1 MQSQN
6 RFIINSEKF
15 LLVRPYVLCFL
26 KFSEKNNFFPFSEQA
41 ELDSLGAENDVDGIE
56 LEREVVNRKGCIEET
71 FWRFP
76 HIAQQIFEELDNK
89 SLSGCLEINNLWQN
103 FINEK
108 KILQINLLKKY
119 THIKSSILKK
129 ALSNKDFETVQKLA
143 SYSMKVYKKVIIEEM
158 NHLIGPILPPH
169 LITYEDV
176 QEKICYYLFE
186 KKHRDNIQHLLTE
199 LMVKDMT
206 PFRGW
211 LDFLDKIQPLIQN
224 EDFELLQM
232 MHENLKDSNRR
243 FFMETIVD
251 FNRREVKVFSE
262 SEANEI
268 SNSCFANMGIPQSK
282 YPVLHWETLM

>member
-1 MQSQN
+1 M
-6 RFIINSEKF
+6 KAA
-15 LLVRPYVLCFL
+15 
-26 KFSEKNNFFPFSEQA
+26 EQV
-41 ELDSLGAENDVDGIE
+41 ELEALGAENNVDAIE
-56 LEREVVNRKGCIEET
+56 LERGVVKRTGCIEET

-76 HIAQQIFEELDNK
+76 HIGQQIFEELDNK
-89 SLSGCLEINNLWQN
+89 SLSSCLEINNLWQK

-108 KILQINLLKKY
+108 KILQINLLKKH

-143 SYSMKVYKKVIIEEM
+143 SYSMKVYKKVIIDEM
-158 NHLIGPILPPH
+158 NHQIGPILPPH
-169 LITYEDV
+169 LIAHEDV

-199 LMVKDMT
+199 LMVKNMT

-232 MHENLKDSNRR
+232 MYENLEDSNRR
-243 FFMETIVD
+243 FFMETILD
-251 FNRREVKVFSE
+251 FNRREVKVYSE
-262 SEANEI
+262 SEASEI
-268 SNSCFANMGIPQSK
+268 STSYFVKMGIPQSK
-282 YPVLHWETLM
+282 YPVLHCWETRM